1 MSTTTPRQGP
11 LSPQPEAESGRF
23 DPGRTEGAGAA
34 DTLRNLRTAL
44 LLGWRVEFELDGPGA
59 VDDLHD
65 REPVASVLLLL
76 VVIS

>member
-23 DPGRTEGAGAA
+23 DTGRTEGAGAA

-44 LLGWRVEFELDGPGA
+44 LLGWRVEFDWT
-59 VDDLHD
+59 D
-65 REPVASVLLLL
+65 PVLSTIYTIV
-76 VVIS
+76 SRWRPSCCCWS